1 MSSTDVIEDAE
12 RRTRRKFYDD
22 LVSRLTV
29 MPDPADEAAL
39 ETHEYHV
46 GDIAW
51 AAHLMARACGRD
63 AILDVLKQLTHQMSE
78 SSYWDSLEQQK
89 RAIME
94 SAEELKDKYPEVWE
108 HYREVASK

>member
-29 MPDPADEAAL
+29 LPDPADEVAVEA
-39 ETHEYHV
+39 HEYHV

-51 AAHLMARACGRD
+51 AAHLMASACGRD
-63 AILDVLKQLTHQMSE
+63 AILDVLKQLTQQMSE
-78 SSYWDSLEQQK
+78 STYWDALERQK
-89 RAIME
+89 QAIIQN
-94 SAEELKDKYPEVWE
+94 AEELKDKYPEVWE